1 MYRESYEEYMRNIL
15 GYPVNR
21 NIYDVN
27 ENLQYNNYSD
37 YNSNSF
43 DNTSELEQYYPE
55 IYNNIYPKIRDCCL
69 KNTMPINQ
77 TLLDNMVEEIYN
89 SIETNQENRS
99 TTSITNTTKNITTT
113 ISKFENRNNQ
123 VENRQ
128 RPNNNFLR
136 DLIRILLL
144 RELTDRPG
152 RPPTPRPPFGPG
164 PHPPFNPPPRPPF
177 R

>member
-55 IYNNIYPKIRDCCL
+55 IYNNIYPKIRESCL
-69 KNTMPINQ
+69 KNTKPINQ
-77 TLLDNMVEEIYN
+77 TLIDNMVEEIYN
-89 SIETNQENRS
+89 SLETNQENR
-99 TTSITNTTKNITTT
+99 TNTTLTNNVRNT
-113 ISKFENRNNQ
+113 IPNKTENRNGLL
-123 VENRQ
+123 ENRQ
-128 RPNNNFLR
+128 RQNNNFLR

-144 RELTDRPG
+144 RELTGRPG
-152 RPPTPRPPFGPG
+152 RPPRPRPPVGPGPRPPFG
-164 PHPPFNPPPRPPF
+164 RPPIF
-177 R
+177 